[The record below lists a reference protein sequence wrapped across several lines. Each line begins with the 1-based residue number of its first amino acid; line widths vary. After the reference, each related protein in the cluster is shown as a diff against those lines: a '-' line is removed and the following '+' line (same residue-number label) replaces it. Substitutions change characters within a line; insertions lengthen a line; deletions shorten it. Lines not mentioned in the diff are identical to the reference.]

1 MLTGRSPEPNRRRPS
16 VPRGPRP
23 RPERDS
29 AATLSLLLA
38 LGCAWTS
45 SACEGPGVG
54 RRAESEER
62 NLELFNELIGR
73 GTMQPAESF
82 DEDSYF
88 DRIAEAYAD
97 APRPDRPLPPVAPE
111 AEAVGAAPAV
121 PTVGEDLGVPP
132 AVPTESPDASKIA
145 AAPPPSSPELSPY
158 LEFGPQIVVYRT
170 REGESVPL
178 IMKPYPFPLGMGT
191 KIFELAKMYGDFA
204 IHAAFVEGA
213 APADL
218 PPQPLDAVVLDLRD
232 GWIVETYSDPRTPG
246 LIAPVPIRLG
256 DMLFVTATA
265 AQLREV
271 EHFVNLFA
279 AEVRQIEIEAKIV
292 EVTTRDSLDL
302 GVRPPASGD
311 PIFGLP
317 NPGTFVQSIDFSFGN
332 VADTTEALFELGA
345 VFDGVSFNAILEV
358 VANFENVSIISRPK
372 VAVREGGRAEIVNI
386 TRIPFIELA
395 AISAS
400 GNFTT
405 NLRYQDVGVQMY
417 VIPRVVGTD
426 TVVLN
431 IDIEA
436 SQQTGTAVTF
446 TQGTG
451 PNSQSISLPEI
462 SSRNAKTIVR
472 LEPGQAVILG
482 GLISERTVERESKIP
497 ILGDI
502 PVLGLLF
509 KNTFR
514 IKEQTNVLFFIRP
527 RILAG
532 SDLNSPF

>member
-1 MLTGRSPEPNRRRPS
+1 MLTGRSLTPDRRLPS
-16 VPRGPRP
+16 AHAGPGARRTTAP
-23 RPERDS
+23 WL
-29 AATLSLLLA
+29 ALA
-38 LGCAWTS
+38 LGCGWTS
-45 SACEGPGVG
+45 SACEGPGAD
-54 RRAESEER
+54 RRAESDER
-62 NLELFNELIGR
+62 NVELFNELIGR

-97 APRPDRPLPPVAPE
+97 APRPDRTLPPVAPA
-111 AEAVGAAPAV
+111 AEATG
-121 PTVGEDLGVPP
+121 TPP
-132 AVPTESPDASKIA
+132 AVPTEAGEPGATDPEPPESPDASQVEP
-145 AAPPPSSPELSPY
+145 APAPSSPELSPY
-158 LEFGPQIVVYRT
+158 LEFGAQIVVYQT
-170 REGESVPL
+170 RDGETVPL

-213 APADL
+213 APAEFTL
-218 PPQPLDAVVLDLRD
+218 QPLDTVVLDLRE

-246 LIAPVPIRLG
+246 LTAPSPVRLG

-265 AQLREV
+265 EQLREV

-302 GVRPPASGD
+302 GIRPPASGD

-345 VFDGVSFNAILEV
+345 VFDGVSFNAILEA

-386 TRIPFIELA
+386 TKIPFFEVGSIN
-395 AISAS
+395 AS
-400 GNFTT
+400 GNFSTT
-405 NLRYQDVGVQMY
+405 LSFRDVGVQMY

-451 PNSQSISLPEI
+451 PNAQSILVPEI
-462 SSRNAKTIVR
+462 SLRNAKTIVR

-482 GLISERTVERESKIP
+482 GLISERTVERESKLP
-497 ILGDI
+497 IVGDI
-502 PVLGLLF
+502 PVLGYLF
-509 KNTFR
+509 KSTYR
-514 IKEQTNVLFFIRP
+514 AKEQTNVLFFIRP

>member
-1 MLTGRSPEPNRRRPS
+1 MRDVCAGRRWLG
-16 VPRGPRP
+16 V
-23 RPERDS
+23 
-29 AATLSLLLA
+29 TLACTLA
-38 LGCAWTS
+38 GT
-45 SACEGPGVG
+45 ACEGPGSE
-54 RRAESEER
+54 RRAESEQR
-62 NLELFNELIGR
+62 NIELFNELIGR
-73 GTMQPAESF
+73 GTMRPAEGF

-97 APRPDRPLPPVAPE
+97 APRPDRPLPQVAPTPAGEVPAPGLPVTEPGPEAVTEPAPAPTEPVA
-111 AEAVGAAPAV
+111 AA
-121 PTVGEDLGVPP
+121 GPP
-132 AVPTESPDASKIA
+132 AP
-145 AAPPPSSPELSPY
+145 PELNPF
-158 LEFGPQIVVYRT
+158 LEFGANIVWYPA
-170 REGESVPL
+170 REGETERL
-178 IMKPYPFPLGMGT
+178 IMKPYAFPLGMGS
-191 KIFELAKMYGDFA
+191 KIFELAKTYGDFA
-204 IHAAFVEGA
+204 IHAAFTEGA

-218 PPQPLDAVVLDLRD
+218 PPQPLDAVVLDLRE
-232 GWIVETYSDPRTPG
+232 GWLVETYSDPRTPG
-246 LIAPVPIRLG
+246 LTSPAPVRLG
-256 DMLFVTATA
+256 DMLVVTATA

-302 GVRPPASGD
+302 GIRPPASGD

-345 VFDGVSFNAILEV
+345 VFDGVSFNAILEA

-386 TRIPFIELA
+386 TSIPFFEVG
-395 AISAS
+395 AINAS

-405 NLRYQDVGVQMY
+405 NLRFKDVGVKMY

-446 TQGTG
+446 SQGLG
-451 PNSQSISLPEI
+451 PNAQSISVPEI
-462 SSRNAKTIVR
+462 SSRNARTVVR

-482 GLISERTVERESKIP
+482 GLISERTVERESKVP
-497 ILGDI
+497 FVGDI
-502 PVLGLLF
+502 PVLGYLF

-514 IKEQTNVLFFIRP
+514 TKEQTNVLFFIRP

>member
-1 MLTGRSPEPNRRRPS
+1 MLGA
-16 VPRGPRP
+16 G
-23 RPERDS
+23 
-29 AATLSLLLA
+29 
-38 LGCAWTS
+38 
-45 SACEGPGVG
+45 CEGPGSS
-54 RRAESEER
+54 RRADSDRR

-97 APRPDRPLPPVAPE
+97 APRADRVLPPVAPRSE
-111 AEAVGAAPAV
+111 TAEG
-121 PTVGEDLGVPP
+121 
-132 AVPTESPDASKIA
+132 DASA
-145 AAPPPSSPELSPY
+145 AGELPAGGGEGATLGPGEPELGTEAPVMGPTPSSTLELNPY
-158 LEFGPQIVVYRT
+158 LEFGAQIVWYPA
-170 REGESVPL
+170 REGETERL

-191 KIFELAKMYGDFA
+191 KIFELAKTYGDFA
-204 IHAAFVEGA
+204 VHAAVTEGA
-213 APADL
+213 FPKEL
-218 PPQPLDAVVLDLRD
+218 PLQPLDAVVLDLRE

-246 LIAPVPIRLG
+246 LAAPAPVRLG

-265 AQLREV
+265 QQLREV

-302 GVRPPASGD
+302 GVRGPGNGSPV
-311 PIFGLP
+311 FGLP
-317 NPGTFVQSIDFSFGN
+317 NPGGFVQSVDFSFGN
-332 VADTTEALFELGA
+332 SADAAESLFALGA
-345 VFDGVSFNAILEV
+345 VFDGVTFNAVLEA

-386 TRIPFIELA
+386 SSIPFFEVSAINA
-395 AISAS
+395 A

-405 NLRYQDVGVQMY
+405 NVRFKDVGVKMY

-446 TQGTG
+446 TQGSG
-451 PNSQSISLPEI
+451 SSAQSISVPEI
-462 SSRNAKTIVR
+462 SSRNARTIVR

-482 GLISERTVERESKIP
+482 GLISERTLDRESKVP
-497 ILGDI
+497 FVGDI
-502 PVLGLLF
+502 PLLGHLF
-509 KNTFR
+509 KNSFR
-514 IKEQTNVLFFIRP
+514 TKEQTNVLFFIRP
-527 RILAG
+527 RILEG